1 MMNVHHRNMKYLWIE
16 RWSPFFYTAK
26 RLSRAAVIFPRIIFS
41 FKCSFFPSIF
51 HFCFFF
57 SCPYDSIDMK
67 DYESNDKDWRDKWRV
82 SITIRHCDVWRSRT
96 SREVVIPTMGSDLR
110 GRSDGASRRSHPR
123 ILSLSLFLS
132 KIHFSELFIRGR
144 RCHGDES
151 RGTWSKFPGRS
162 REITTDKVHDDR
174 RIMRTMKV

>member
-1 MMNVHHRNMKYLWIE
+1 MIFRGLSFLLNVCSFHRFN
-16 RWSPFFYTAK
+16 FC
-26 RLSRAAVIFPRIIFS
+26 FS
-41 FKCSFFPSIF
+41 FSLRLAARIF
-51 HFCFFF
+51 LLSNNRHER
-57 SCPYDSIDMK
+57 YYK
-67 DYESNDKDWRDKWRV
+67 SNDKDWRDKRRV
-82 SITIRHCDVWRSRT
+82 SITIRHCNVWRSRT

-123 ILSLSLFLS
+123 TLSLLARNSFLRIVY
-132 KIHFSELFIRGR
+132 KGTTMR
-144 RCHGDES
+144 HGDES